1 MAGGFHNGFNPFRDA
16 HGRWATPGGAGV
28 EHAQQPS
35 KGSGNMN
42 DVIRGASGRATG
54 GASGGGGDGGGSKP
68 VNAKGASPSV
78 ITPKQLASVDALPA
92 STLSSVSKATQ
103 AEIQTHLGGSFP
115 AAESLTYAL
124 SEISI
129 QRQTGQL
136 ADAATQTLMSKA
148 LTEAGYVAPAN
159 VTKHDLLHLMDHVT
173 ATKDYDLR
181 DKRSLYGAAVAVK
194 LGDLD
199 VAHNFLDGPDG
210 AGIGWTLTKNEI
222 QTQLGI
228 PVTDGYAD

>member
-1 MAGGFHNGFNPFRDA
+1 MASGHHNGFNPFRDA
-16 HGRWATPGGAGV
+16 HGRWATPGGTGV
-28 EHAQQPS
+28 THAQEPS

-42 DVIRGASGRATG
+42 DVIRSASGRATG
-54 GASGGGGDGGGSKP
+54 GGGGGGDGGGSKP
-68 VNAKGASPSV
+68 VNAKGANPSV
-78 ITPKQLASVDALPA
+78 ITPKQLAAVDALPDA
-92 STLSSVSKATQ
+92 LVSSVSAATQ
-103 AEIQTHLGGSFP
+103 ALLQERLGGSFP

-136 ADAATQTLMSKA
+136 ADVATSSLMAKA
-148 LTEAGYVAPAN
+148 LTEAGYVVPAN

-173 ATKDYDLR
+173 QTSDYDLR
-181 DKRSLYGAAVAVK
+181 DKRGLYGAAVAVK

-210 AGIGWTLTKNEI
+210 AGIGWTLTKDEI

-228 PVTDGYAD
+228 PITDGYAD